1 MTNGNVSV
9 KGQATLKMGAG
20 LTPQLTLTTD
30 IDVADLAT
38 VDRDKQEALLKWK
51 SFHVGGL
58 HVTTPPLTVAIDD
71 VALTDF
77 DTRLIL
83 FPDARFNL
91 QDALAPPGAAP
102 PPEVPKTKSKPSK
115 GGAARAQASTAAAPA
130 DASPPITIKRITL
143 QGGQIAFRDR
153 LIHPSYAADL
163 TDLAGRITGLSS
175 SPDSTADIDLR
186 GSVNR
191 SGVLSIVGK
200 ANPLAKELNLDVA
213 VSLKDFEL
221 PPASPYTGKYAGYAI
236 SKGKL
241 DLSLAYKIS
250 HGKLDAQNE
259 LVLDQFAFGDK
270 VDSPTAVKLP
280 LRLAVAL
287 LKDRHGVIDINL
299 PIAGSLDDPEFKIWH
314 AVLKVLGNL
323 VLKAVTEPFAL
334 IASAFGGGDDVSKIV
349 FPPGA
354 STLDA
359 TAQKRLGVLAKV
371 LHERP
376 GVSFEIG
383 GEADPRHEREELRR
397 SLFERKLKAKRMA
410 ELVQAGA
417 AVPASIDELAL
428 APADRPRLLA
438 AAYKSETFPKPTN
451 GLGLEKSLPPEEM
464 EKLMLVNTNVDDG
477 ALRALAQKRAQIVES
492 VLSKTVM
499 GGADRLFMVAP
510 RLGTSGGRVE
520 LKLKK
525 D

>member
-1 MTNGNVSV
+1 SLKGHAAVKLPAGN
-9 KGQATLKMGAG
+9 AP
-20 LTPQLTLTTD
+20 PQIDVTTD
-30 IDVADLAT
+30 LDVADLAT
-38 VDRDKQEALLKWK
+38 VDRDKQEALLKWR

-58 HVTTPPLTVAIDD
+58 HAVTPPLSIAIDD

-77 DTRLIL
+77 ETRLIL

-91 QDALAPPGAAP
+91 QEALAPPGAAP
-102 PPEVPKTKSKPSK
+102 PAAPPPAAKSKSKPK
-115 GGAARAQASTAAAPA
+115 PAVAAQGPA
-130 DASPPITIKRITL
+130 DAATPLSIKRITL
-143 QGGQIAFRDR
+143 QGGQVAFRDR

-175 SPDSTADIDLR
+175 DPDSTADIDLR

-191 SGVLSIVGK
+191 SGVLTIVGK
-200 ANPLAKELNLDVA
+200 ANPLAKDLNLDVA

-241 DLSLAYKIS
+241 DLSLAYKIA

-270 VDSPTAVKLP
+270 IDSPTAVKLP

-299 PIAGSLDDPEFKIWH
+299 PIAGSLDDPDFKIWH

-334 IASAFGGGDDVSKIV
+334 IASAFGGGDDVSKIA

-354 STLDA
+354 ATLDA
-359 TAQKRLGVLAKV
+359 AAQKRLGVVAKV

-376 GVSFEIG
+376 GVAFEIG
-383 GEADPRHEREELRR
+383 GEADPKREREALRR
-397 SLFERKLKAKRMA
+397 SLFERKLKAKRIA

-417 AVPASIDELAL
+417 PVPAIDDLAL

-464 EKLMLVNTNVDDG
+464 EKLMLVNTNVGDDQ
-477 ALRALAQKRAQIVES
+477 LRALAQKRAQAVQNQ
-492 VLSKTVM
+492 LSQAVM
-499 GGADRLFMVAP
+499 GAASRLYLVAP
-510 RLGTSGGRVE
+510 QLGTSGGRVE